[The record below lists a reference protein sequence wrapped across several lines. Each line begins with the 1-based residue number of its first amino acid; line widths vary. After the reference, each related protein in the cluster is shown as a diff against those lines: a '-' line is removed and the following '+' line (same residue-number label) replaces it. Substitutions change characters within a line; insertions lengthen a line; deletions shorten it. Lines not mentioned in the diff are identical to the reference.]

1 MCIYLVVWVERGPS
15 KCNMVAILKEFQ
27 LRLDLD
33 LLVWVQDEK
42 QQSQVLENTRD
53 GLEIKNQAGGEATTF
68 QNSPCVSAEDSASS
82 LNELSGD
89 DNIH

>member
-1 MCIYLVVWVERGPS
+1 MT
-15 KCNMVAILKEFQ
+15 
-27 LRLDLD
+27 
-33 LLVWVQDEK
+33 LLVMVEKKRGGGRKGLEEK